1 MAEGWKH
8 YGNLRRKKEKSKSV
22 NIIAWH
28 EFPRFEGEV
37 QPEEELPFK

>member
-1 MAEGWKH
+1 MSDADRQTRITEC
-8 YGNLRRKKEKSKSV
+8 NTLNSV
-22 NIIAWH
+22 KVIAWH